1 MELRYI
7 IESEFDLFKDVHT
20 KKRGMRHRRAG
31 VGLNLDR
38 KHQNVIADVHKAHP
52 DQIPELERLRKAKTG
67 TGFVN
72 FNTGEQLKNKYGLTH
87 DTGYLGTTGIKM
99 SKTDNGYKLVKEAI
113 VKIDDRKYTVRSPDD
128 IYSKL
133 PGTHAVFAIKDG
145 IVYYMIGVGDT
156 HINILQKVLTNTP
169 DFRLQ
174 AFPKPTKNQFKLLV
188 SQAETYRDQF
198 KYNASRRDIND
209 WGENGNPRLF
219 FDITGRLNITTDN
232 NSVIAFWNDSS
243 RIKPYVDLIK
253 SFLSH
258 IHTNTDPIVV
268 TLDNKDT
275 TLDTMTHNTN
285 VDTELLK
292 IQHLVPDS
300 KKSLKVAAGSKIQ
313 NTRAV
318 DLGYN
323 SAAEYNANR
332 IIGDSING

>member
-20 KKRGMRHRRAG
+20 KKRGMRHRRDG

-38 KHQNVIADVHKAHP
+38 KHQNIIADIHKAHP
-52 DQIPELERLRKAKTG
+52 NQISELEQLRNTKTG
-67 TGFVN
+67 TRVVSN
-72 FNTGEQLKNKYGLTH
+72 KKGEQIKSKYGITH
-87 DTGYLGTTGIKM
+87 ESGYLGTTGIKIV
-99 SKTDNGYKLVKEAI
+99 KTNNGYKLVKEA
-113 VKIDDRKYTVRSPDD
+113 VVEIDKRKYTVKSPDD

-133 PGTHAVFAIKDG
+133 PGTHAVFAIKDN
-145 IVYYMIGVGDT
+145 IVYYMVGVGDT

-174 AFPKPTKNQFKLLV
+174 AYPKPTKNQFKLLS

-198 KYNASRRDIND
+198 KYKASRRDIND

-219 FDITGRLNITTDN
+219 FDITGRLNITTDD
-232 NSVIAFWNDSS
+232 NSVIAFWNNSNS
-243 RIKPYVDLIK
+243 IKPYTDLIK

-258 IHTNTDPIVV
+258 INSNTDPIVV

-275 TLDTMTHNTN
+275 TLDSMTSGDT
-285 VDTELLK
+285 VDNELLK

-300 KKSLKVAAGSKIQ
+300 KKKLKITAGSNIQ
-313 NTRAV
+313 SNKAANA
-318 DLGYN
+318 GYN
-323 SAAEYNANR
+323 TTAEYNADR
-332 IIGDSING
+332 IIGDSIGG